1 MIKRRILIVEDD
13 LSICRSMEEHL
24 QNDSTDVCCV
34 TTVADALDIFM
45 TQEYCLVIMD
55 LQLPET
61 DGLEML
67 TTMRSAKH
75 TPILALTSSLRPENR
90 VALLQA
96 GANAYLEKP
105 VDMSVCA
112 AQAEALIQLYCE
124 SNRDYQKCRPL
135 TFGTE
140 LIINPLNRQV
150 MIDGTPIELTRTEF
164 DLLFCL
170 AQHPGQVWS
179 RGQLYSHVWADDLG
193 VSGDNTVRAHIG
205 NLRKKLAEAG
215 KKYIQNSR
223 GVGYKF
229 VSPVPKHQKRKN

>member
-13 LSICRSMEEHL
+13 LSICRLMEEKL

-34 TTVADALDIFM
+34 PVSADALDIFM
-45 TQEYCLVIMD
+45 AQEYCLVIMD
-55 LQLPET
+55 VQLPEA

-67 TTMRSAKH
+67 NTMRLAKH
-75 TPILALTSSLRPENR
+75 PSILALTASLRPENR

-105 VDMSVCA
+105 VNMDVCA
-112 AQAEALIQLYCE
+112 AQAEALIKLYCE
-124 SNRDYQKCRPL
+124 SNHDYQKCCPL

-140 LIINPLNRQV
+140 LIINPLYRQV
-150 MIDGTPIELTRTEF
+150 FIDSTPVELTRTEF

-170 AQHPGQVWS
+170 AQRPGQVWS
-179 RGQLYSHVWADDLG
+179 RRQLYNHVWADDLG
-193 VSGDNTVRAHIG
+193 ISGDNTVRAHIG
-205 NLRKKLAEAG
+205 NLRKKLADAG

-223 GVGYKF
+223 GVGYRF
-229 VSPVPKHQKRKN
+229 VPPVPNKKN

>member
-24 QNDSTDVCCV
+24 QNDSTDICCV

-105 VDMSVCA
+105 VNMNVCV
-112 AQAEALIQLYCE
+112 AQAEALMKLYCE
-124 SNRDYQKCRPL
+124 SNHSRSSPVSLHPGHSQLSGSSPYRPL
-135 TFGTE
+135 
-140 LIINPLNRQV
+140 
-150 MIDGTPIELTRTEF
+150 
-164 DLLFCL
+164 
-170 AQHPGQVWS
+170 HPTGLPVLEAPQAAS
-179 RGQLYSHVWADDLG
+179 R
-193 VSGDNTVRAHIG
+193 
-205 NLRKKLAEAG
+205 
-215 KKYIQNSR
+215 
-223 GVGYKF
+223 
-229 VSPVPKHQKRKN
+229 